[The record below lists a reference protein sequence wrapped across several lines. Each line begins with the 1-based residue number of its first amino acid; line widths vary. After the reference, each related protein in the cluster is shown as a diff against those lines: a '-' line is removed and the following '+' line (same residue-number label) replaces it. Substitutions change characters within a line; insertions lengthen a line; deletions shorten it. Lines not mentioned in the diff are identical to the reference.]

1 MAGVV
6 RFWRN
11 DHGEE
16 KWCTTDVCVV
26 YTMRRRGLFSSL
38 ASLTCDIRSVKESVF
53 KLHLSLVGC
62 SHIMA
67 GGLAD
72 FVTDRLTDRPEDS
85 DH

>member
-1 MAGVV
+1 MVYN
-6 RFWRN
+6 R
-11 DHGEE
+11 
-16 KWCTTDVCVV
+16 CLCCV
-26 YTMRRRGLFSSL
+26 YHAKERSFQFACFPDM
-38 ASLTCDIRSVKESVF
+38 CDIRSVKESVF

-72 FVTDRLTDRPEDS
+72 FVNDRLTDRPEDS